1 LPAYKPVKLNPG
13 GAHVWLADLRRPLK
27 TGDSFTLTLR
37 FERAGERQVAVSVV
51 APTAL
56 PLM

>member
-1 LPAYKPVKLNPG
+1 VKLNPG